1 MIDKGNLML
10 SLFEKIKKI
19 WVLEYYFESTESKIE
34 GKLLVNSDTEESAI
48 EKFRDYFSTYEK
60 SFSIIN
66 QYCYLKTILIKV
78 KNQNYYV

>member
-48 EKFRDYFSTYEK
+48 
-60 SFSIIN
+60 
-66 QYCYLKTILIKV
+66 
-78 KNQNYYV
+78 